1 MKPCYL
7 LAATVAT
14 LAVGCVT
21 DPELT
26 FSPVTAT
33 AEDVAVAAVQPDGGA
48 TVHDLQRPGSP
59 IADGTH
65 VVLDDAALRVTAQ
78 AGRSLWVQEAD
89 ATGVCDDDSAARV
102 EFRAIRVE
110 LGAGDHLYRPGEQ
123 VRIAGDVLTIGGHR
137 QLAHAEVT
145 SLGMAAPYRAH
156 CERDATLLADP
167 ALAGVLVRTAGRAM
181 GELPPVGTAAWALR
195 SCFAH
200 DVVVRVE
207 APMQTGGATAGTW
220 RWVTGVVQPAD
231 AHADVVVQP
240 RTHDDVIEGGSD
252 VCL

>member
-65 VVLDDAALRVTAQ
+65 VVLDDAA
-78 AGRSLWVQEAD
+78 RS
-89 ATGVCDDDSAARV
+89 
-102 EFRAIRVE
+102 
-110 LGAGDHLYRPGEQ
+110 GEQ
-123 VRIAGDVLTIGGHR
+123 
-137 QLAHAEVT
+137 T
-145 SLGMAAPYRAH
+145 SLRRWRSIYPGLEVVLHDHAFARGIAILRLGDDRRRRVSIRSILGSIHDRIVDLRRGRPRPPGAPHASPPGDGDR
-156 CERDATLLADP
+156 
-167 ALAGVLVRTAGRAM
+167 GVLVG
-181 GELPPVGTAAWALR
+181 GPPSG
-195 SCFAH
+195 
-200 DVVVRVE
+200 
-207 APMQTGGATAGTW
+207 
-220 RWVTGVVQPAD
+220 
-231 AHADVVVQP
+231 
-240 RTHDDVIEGGSD
+240 
-252 VCL
+252 